1 MMNSAIVKQEI
12 TNPAENEMQVLQIIQ
27 AALEGIDMDALTSM
41 TPGLEQSSRQDA
53 INSLLATKKVAISQ
67 APGGVLRLKV
77 NTSEQIAGTEEEQ
90 VIYGLIEESKTRG
103 IWIKELRDGSGL
115 NQLQLKKT
123 LKSLETK
130 KLVKTIKAVGTTRK
144 CYILFNMEPDMSLT
158 GGTFYSDQQ
167 LDSELINT
175 LISVCGSYASSRR
188 KHAIDENPNNIQ
200 MQREASY
207 IRPQEIAQFIT
218 EKRVLNVPL
227 SLEDLERILE
237 VAVLDGTIERRA
249 DGKIRACP
257 PRSCISPLVSVPCS
271 VCPVVEDCRP
281 GYVISPQSC
290 QYMKN
295 WLAEL

>member
-1 MMNSAIVKQEI
+1 MTSVKEELISEVESEAQVMQIV
-12 TNPAENEMQVLQIIQ
+12 Q

-41 TPGLEQSSRQDA
+41 TPGLPQVARQNA
-53 INSLLATKKVAISQ
+53 INSLLGSKKLVIQQ
-67 APGGVLRLKV
+67 APGGLLRLKV
-77 NTSEQIAGTEEEQ
+77 NTSQQIAGTEEEQ

-115 NQLQLKKT
+115 NQLQLRKT

-130 KLVKTIKAVGTTRK
+130 KLIKTIKAVGTTKK
-144 CYILFNMEPDMSLT
+144 CYIVFDLEPDMSLT

-188 KHAIDENPNNIQ
+188 KHAIESNPNNIQ
-200 MQREASY
+200 MQRESSY

-249 DGKIRACP
+249 DGKIRACA
-257 PRSCISPLVSVPCS
+257 PRSSISPLVSVPCA

-290 QYMKN
+290 DYMKN

>member
-1 MMNSAIVKQEI
+1 MASVSIKQEI
-12 TNPAENEMQVLQIIQ
+12 ISQGESEMQVMQIVQ
-27 AALEGIDMDALTSM
+27 AALEGIDMDALSSM
-41 TPGLEQSSRQDA
+41 TPGLTPVARQDA
-53 INSLLATKKVAISQ
+53 INSLLGSKKLAIEQ

-77 NTSEQIAGTEEEQ
+77 NNSQQIVGSEEEQ
-90 VIYGLIEESKTRG
+90 MIYGLIEESKTRG

-115 NQLQLKKT
+115 NQLQLRKT

-130 KLVKTIKAVGTTRK
+130 KLIKTIKPVGTTKK
-144 CYILFNMEPDMSLT
+144 CYILFDLEPAMELT

-175 LISVCGSYASSRR
+175 LITVCGTFASSRR
-188 KHAIDENPNNIQ
+188 KIAIDENPNSIQ

-207 IRPQEIAQFIT
+207 IRPQEIAQFII

-257 PRSCISPLVSVPCS
+257 PRSSISPLVSVPCA

-290 QYMKN
+290 DYMKN

>member
-1 MMNSAIVKQEI
+1 MATIKEEVVGEI
-12 TNPAENEMQVLQIIQ
+12 ESEAQVLQIVE
-27 AALEGIDMDALTSM
+27 ASLEGIDMDALTCM
-41 TPGLEQSSRQDA
+41 TPELPQISRQNA
-53 INSLLATKKVAISQ
+53 INNLLGSKKLIIQQ

-77 NTSEQIAGTEEEQ
+77 NTSQQIAGTEEEQ

-115 NQLQLKKT
+115 NQLQLRKT

-130 KLVKTIKAVGTTRK
+130 KLIKTIKAVGTTKK
-144 CYILFNMEPDMSLT
+144 CYILFDLEPDMSLT
-158 GGTFYSDQQ
+158 GGTFYSEQQ
-167 LDSELINT
+167 LDTELINT

-188 KHAIDENPNNIQ
+188 KLAIEANPNNLQ

-207 IRPQEIAQFIT
+207 IKTQEIAQFIT

-237 VAVLDGTIERRA
+237 VAVLDGSIERRA
-249 DGKIRACP
+249 DGKIRACA
-257 PRSCISPLVSVPCS
+257 PRSSISALVSVPCA

-290 QYMKN
+290 DYMKK
-295 WLAEL
+295 WLGGL

>member
-1 MMNSAIVKQEI
+1 M
-12 TNPAENEMQVLQIIQ
+12 
-27 AALEGIDMDALTSM
+27 
-41 TPGLEQSSRQDA
+41 
-53 INSLLATKKVAISQ
+53 
-67 APGGVLRLKV
+67 LRLKV

-90 VIYGLIEESKTRG
+90 VIYSLIEESKTRG
-103 IWIKELRDGSGL
+103 IWIKELREGSGL
-115 NQLQLKKT
+115 NQLQLRKT

-130 KLVKTIKAVGTTRK
+130 KLIKTIKAVGTTRK
-144 CYILFNMEPDMSLT
+144 CYILFSIEPDMSLT

-175 LISVCGSYASSRR
+175 LISVCGSYAASRR

-257 PRSCISPLVSVPCS
+257 PRSSISPLVSVPCAI
-271 VCPVVEDCRP
+271 CPVVEDCRP

-290 QYMKN
+290 DYMKN
-295 WLAEL
+295 WLADL